1 MRFKITRF
9 FCITGLIFC
18 INLPLSAQ
26 NSAEKSEDYKKWS
39 LEQLLFTIDSGL
51 LDKENR
57 LEYIEFYLQKAKK
70 EKSDKDI
77 VTGYDKK
84 IANLEGYDI
93 KAAYADSL
101 LAFAY
106 TLNDNKVL
114 GKAYNAKGYVEST
127 ENNYI
132 ESLDYQL
139 KAEEYLKDTDD
150 LYTLNKVKASIGYAY
165 YRIEEYEKSYKLYK
179 EAIDFY
185 FKDKE
190 ITYNSKKRYVINL
203 YGLSKSAYRLQKY
216 DTLQI
221 LIKEGYKGIKE
232 LKAHHQPV
240 ETAYFSFINGMYHH
254 TLQDYQKSDSLL
266 NAALPHIKENN
277 DFANEHL
284 VYLYLGKNAWKSGK
298 KQQALGYFEKIDLL
312 YQNKNFINTELS
324 EAYSYI
330 IDYYKEQKN
339 PERQLHYTNILLQIS
354 NELQK
359 NNKQLTTY
367 LHTNLDTKKL
377 EESKAQ
383 LEKEISQNKAWSK
396 GIYVIIAALI
406 ILIIGLFIGYKKSKK
421 QLRDKYERLVEQ
433 RQNLQEKQE
442 TPAPAEN
449 PEQEKTAV
457 EIPDT
462 AQIILDKLATFENNK
477 GFLQKI
483 TLEDLS
489 DELLTNRTTLSQVL
503 NEHKGGFKDYI
514 KKLRIDY
521 AVKEISSKPQL
532 QELKLDVLAEEFGFG
547 SAKSFSI
554 AFKEVTDISVS
565 DFLRLSR
572 QNAGKSVG

>member
-51 LDKENR
+51 LDKEIR
-57 LEYIEFYLQKAKK
+57 LEYIEFYLQKSKR

-77 VTGYDKK
+77 VVGYKKK
-84 IANLEGYDI
+84 IANLEDYKTKTI
-93 KAAYADSL
+93 YADSL
-101 LAFAY
+101 LVFAQQ
-106 TLNDNKVL
+106 LADKQVL
-114 GKAYNAKGYVEST
+114 GIAYDYKSYVEYVAK
-127 ENNYI
+127 NY
-132 ESLDYQL
+132 EKALDYGL

-150 LYTLNKVKASIGYAY
+150 IYTLNEVKTSIGSIY
-165 YRIEEYEKSYKLYK
+165 YHLEEYEKAYKLFK
-179 EAIDFY
+179 ESTDYHFNH
-185 FKDKE
+185 KK
-190 ITYNSKKRYVINL
+190 ITYNNKKSYIIHL
-203 YGLSKSAYRLQKY
+203 FGLSKSAYRLQRY

-221 LIKEGYKGIKE
+221 LIKDGYKGIKE
-232 LKAHHQPV
+232 LKAHHQPL
-240 ETAYFSFINGMYHH
+240 ENAYFSLIEGMYHH

-284 VYLYLGKNAWKSGK
+284 VYLYLGKNIWQSGK

-396 GIYVIIAALI
+396 VIYVIIAALI
-406 ILIIGLFIGYKKSKK
+406 ILIIGLFTRYRKSK
-421 QLRDKYERLVEQ
+421 QLQDKYELLVEQ
-433 RQNLQEKQE
+433 RQSLSEQE
-442 TPAPAEN
+442 APALAEN
-449 PEQEKTAV
+449 LEQEKAAV

-489 DELLTNRTTLSQVL
+489 EELLTNRTTLSQVL

-565 DFLRLSR
+565 DFIRLSR
-572 QNAGKSVG
+572 QNAGK

>member
-51 LDKENR
+51 LDEQKEG
-57 LEYIEFYLQKAKK
+57 EYIEYYLQKAKK
-70 EKSDKDI
+70 ENSKQDI
-77 VTGYDKK
+77 VTGYRKK
-84 IANLEGYDI
+84 VTYFKDYELQ
-93 KAAYADSL
+93 KLYADSL
-101 LAFAY
+101 LLYA
-106 TLNDNKVL
+106 TQVKDKQITGV
-114 GKAYNAKGYVEST
+114 AYNTKRYVEFVAK
-127 ENNYI
+127 NY
-132 ESLDYQL
+132 EKALDYGLQ
-139 KAEEYLKDTDD
+139 AEEYLEEVEDF
-150 LYTLNKVKASIGYAY
+150 YTLNKVKGSIGAIY
-165 YRIEEYEKSYKLYK
+165 YHLEEYPKAYKFYK
-179 EAIDFY
+179 ETT
-185 FKDKE
+185 
-190 ITYNSKKRYVINL
+190 TYYKKNSNNSYNNLRGYVSSL
-203 YGLSKSAYRLQKY
+203 FGLSKATFRLQKN
-216 DTLQI
+216 DTLPA
-221 LIKEGYKGIKE
+221 LLDEGYTAAGK
-232 LKAHHQPV
+232 LKQKSKSL
-240 ETAYFSFINGMYHH
+240 ETAYFSLVEGMYHH

-284 VYLYLGKNAWKSGK
+284 VYLYLGKNVWQSGK
-298 KQQALGYFEKIDLL
+298 KQQALGYFEKTDLL
-312 YQNKNFINTELS
+312 YQNERFINTELS

-396 GIYVIIAALI
+396 VIYAIIAALV
-406 ILIIGLFIGYKKSKK
+406 ILIIGLFTRYRKSKK

-442 TPAPAEN
+442 APAPAEN
-449 PEQEKTAV
+449 SEQEKAAV

-462 AQIILDKLATFENNK
+462 AQIILEKLATFENNK

-483 TLEDLS
+483 TLEDLA

-565 DFLRLSR
+565 DFIRLSR

>member
-51 LDKENR
+51 LDKEFR

-77 VTGYDKK
+77 VTGYKK
-84 IANLEGYDI
+84 KVANLKDHI
-93 KAAYADSL
+93 AKTIYADSL
-101 LAFAY
+101 LDFARQ
-106 TLNDNKVL
+106 LGDKQVL
-114 GKAYNAKGYVEST
+114 GIAYDYKSYVEYVAK
-127 ENNYI
+127 NY
-132 ESLDYQL
+132 EKALDYGL

-150 LYTLNKVKASIGYAY
+150 IYTLNEVKTSIGSIY
-165 YRIEEYEKSYKLYK
+165 YHLEEYEKAYKLFK
-179 EAIDFY
+179 ESTDYHFNH
-185 FKDKE
+185 KK
-190 ITYNSKKRYVINL
+190 ITYNNKKSYIIHL
-203 YGLSKSAYRLQKY
+203 FGLSKSAYRLQKY

-240 ETAYFSFINGMYHH
+240 ETAYFSLVDGMYHH

-312 YQNKNFINTELS
+312 YQNENFINTELS

-396 GIYVIIAALI
+396 VIYAIIAVLI
-406 ILIIGLFIGYKKSKK
+406 ILIIGLFTRYRKSK
-421 QLRDKYERLVEQ
+421 QLRDKYELLVEQ
-433 RQNLQEKQE
+433 RQNLSEQEA
-442 TPAPAEN
+442 PAPAEN
-449 PEQEKTAV
+449 PKQEKAAV

-462 AQIILDKLATFENNK
+462 AQIILEKLATFENNK

-489 DELLTNRTTLSQVL
+489 EELLTNRTTLSQVL

-565 DFLRLSR
+565 DFIRLSR

>member
-9 FCITGLIFC
+9 FCIAGLIFC
-18 INLPLSAQ
+18 INPLLSAQ

-51 LDKENR
+51 LDKEIR

-77 VTGYDKK
+77 VTGYKK
-84 IANLEGYDI
+84 KVANLKDHI
-93 KAAYADSL
+93 AKTIYADSL
-101 LAFAY
+101 LDFARQ
-106 TLNDNKVL
+106 LGDKQVL
-114 GKAYNAKGYVEST
+114 GIAYDYKSYVEFVAK
-127 ENNYI
+127 NY
-132 ESLDYQL
+132 EKALEYGLQ
-139 KAEEYLKDTDD
+139 AEEYLEEVND
-150 LYTLNKVKASIGYAY
+150 LYTLNNVKNSIGSIY
-165 YRIEEYEKSYKLYK
+165 YHLEEYPKAYKFFKETTTYYKKDSKNSYNNLRGY
-179 EAIDFY
+179 I
-185 FKDKE
+185 
-190 ITYNSKKRYVINL
+190 SNL
-203 YGLSKSAYRLQKY
+203 YGLSKTAFRLQKN

-232 LKAHHQPV
+232 LKDHHQPL
-240 ETAYFSFINGMYHH
+240 EKAYFSFINGMYHH

-284 VYLYLGKNAWKSGK
+284 VYLYLGKNVWQLGK

-406 ILIIGLFIGYKKSKK
+406 ILIIGLFTRYRKSKK
-421 QLRDKYERLVEQ
+421 QFQDKYERLVEQ

-449 PEQEKTAV
+449 SEQEKAAV

-462 AQIILDKLATFENNK
+462 AQIILEKLATFENNK

-489 DELLTNRTTLSQVL
+489 EELLTNRTTFSQVL

-565 DFLRLSR
+565 DFIRLSR
-572 QNAGKSVG
+572 QNAGKSVD

>member
-39 LEQLLFTIDSGL
+39 LEQILFTIDSGL
-51 LDKENR
+51 LDEQKEG
-57 LEYIEFYLQKAKK
+57 EYIEFYLQKAKK

-77 VTGYDKK
+77 VTGYRKK
-84 IANLEGYDI
+84 ITYFKEYDI
-93 KAAYADSL
+93 RKLYADSL
-101 LAFAY
+101 LLYATQIKDKQIIGVAY
-106 TLNDNKVL
+106 ESK
-114 GKAYNAKGYVEST
+114 KYVEFVAK
-127 ENNYI
+127 NY
-132 ESLDYQL
+132 EKALDYGLQ
-139 KAEEYLKDTDD
+139 AEEYLEEVEDF
-150 LYTLNKVKASIGYAY
+150 YTLNKVKGSIGAIY
-165 YRIEEYEKSYKLYK
+165 YHLEEYPKAYKFFKETTTYYKKNSNNSYNNL
-179 EAIDFY
+179 
-185 FKDKE
+185 
-190 ITYNSKKRYVINL
+190 RGYVSSL
-203 YGLSKSAYRLQKY
+203 FGLSKAAFRLQKN
-216 DTLQI
+216 DTLPA
-221 LIKEGYKGIKE
+221 LLDEGYTAAGK
-232 LKAHHQPV
+232 LKQKSKSL
-240 ETAYFSFINGMYHH
+240 ETAYFSLVEGMYHH

-284 VYLYLGKNAWKSGK
+284 VYLYLGKNVWQSGK

-330 IDYYKEQKN
+330 IAHYKEQKN

-396 GIYVIIAALI
+396 VIYAIIAALI
-406 ILIIGLFIGYKKSKK
+406 ILIIGLFTRYRKSK
-421 QLRDKYERLVEQ
+421 QLRDKYELLVEQ

-442 TPAPAEN
+442 APAPAEN
-449 PEQEKTAV
+449 PEQEKAAV

-462 AQIILDKLATFENNK
+462 AQIILEKLATFENNK

-483 TLEDLS
+483 TLEDLA

-565 DFLRLSR
+565 DFIRLSR
-572 QNAGKSVG
+572 QNVGK

>member
-18 INLPLSAQ
+18 INLSLPAQ

-51 LDKENR
+51 LDEQKEG
-57 LEYIEFYLQKAKK
+57 EYIEYYLQKAKK
-70 EKSDKDI
+70 ENSKQDI
-77 VTGYDKK
+77 VTGYRKK
-84 IANLEGYDI
+84 VTYFKDYELQ
-93 KAAYADSL
+93 KLYADSL
-101 LAFAY
+101 LLYA
-106 TLNDNKVL
+106 TQVKDKQITGV
-114 GKAYNAKGYVEST
+114 AYNTKRYVEFVAK
-127 ENNYI
+127 NY
-132 ESLDYQL
+132 EKALDYGLQ
-139 KAEEYLKDTDD
+139 AEEYLEEVEDF
-150 LYTLNKVKASIGYAY
+150 YTLNKVKGSIGAIY
-165 YRIEEYEKSYKLYK
+165 YHLEEYPKAYKFYK
-179 EAIDFY
+179 ETT
-185 FKDKE
+185 
-190 ITYNSKKRYVINL
+190 TYYKKNSNNSYNNLRGYVSSL
-203 YGLSKSAYRLQKY
+203 FGLSKATFRLQKN
-216 DTLQI
+216 DTLPA
-221 LIKEGYKGIKE
+221 LLDEGYTAAGK
-232 LKAHHQPV
+232 LKQKSKSL
-240 ETAYFSFINGMYHH
+240 ETAYFSLVEGMYHH

-284 VYLYLGKNAWKSGK
+284 AYLYLGKNAWQSGK
-298 KQQALGYFEKIDLL
+298 KQQALGYFEKTDLL
-312 YQNKNFINTELS
+312 YQNENFINTELS

-396 GIYVIIAALI
+396 VIYAIIAALI
-406 ILIIGLFIGYKKSKK
+406 ILIIGLFTRYRKSK
-421 QLRDKYERLVEQ
+421 QLQNKYELLVEQ
-433 RQNLQEKQE
+433 RQSLSEQE
-442 TPAPAEN
+442 APALAEN
-449 PEQEKTAV
+449 LEQEKAAV

-489 DELLTNRTTLSQVL
+489 EELLTNRTTLSQVL

-532 QELKLDVLAEEFGFG
+532 QELKLEVLSEEFGFG
-547 SAKSFSI
+547 SAKSFST

-565 DFLRLSR
+565 DFIRLSR
-572 QNAGKSVG
+572 QNVGK

>member
-18 INLPLSAQ
+18 INLSLVAQ

-51 LDKENR
+51 LDEQKEGK
-57 LEYIEFYLQKAKK
+57 YIEYYLQKAKK
-70 EKSDKDI
+70 ENSKQDI
-77 VTGYDKK
+77 VTGYRKK
-84 IANLEGYDI
+84 ITYFKDYELQ
-93 KAAYADSL
+93 KLYADSL
-101 LAFAY
+101 LLYA
-106 TLNDNKVL
+106 TQVKDKQITGV
-114 GKAYNAKGYVEST
+114 AYNTKRYVEFVVK
-127 ENNYI
+127 NY
-132 ESLDYQL
+132 EKALDYGLQ
-139 KAEEYLKDTDD
+139 AEEYLEEVEDF
-150 LYTLNKVKASIGYAY
+150 YTLNKVKGSIGAIY
-165 YRIEEYEKSYKLYK
+165 YHLEEYPKAYKFFKETTTYYKKKS
-179 EAIDFY
+179 DNS
-185 FKDKE
+185 
-190 ITYNSKKRYVINL
+190 YNNLRGYVSSL
-203 YGLSKSAYRLQKY
+203 FGLSKAAFRLQKN
-216 DTLQI
+216 DTLPA
-221 LIKEGYKGIKE
+221 LLDEGYTAAGK
-232 LKAHHQPV
+232 LKQKSKSL
-240 ETAYFSFINGMYHH
+240 ETAYFSLVEGMYHH

-284 VYLYLGKNAWKSGK
+284 VYLYLGKNVWQSGK

-330 IDYYKEQKN
+330 IAHYKEQKN

-383 LEKEISQNKAWSK
+383 LEKEIIQNKAWSK
-396 GIYVIIAALI
+396 VIYVIIAALI

-442 TPAPAEN
+442 APAPAEN
-449 PEQEKTAV
+449 PEQEKAAV

-462 AQIILDKLATFENNK
+462 AQIILEKLATFENNK

-483 TLEDLS
+483 TLEDLA

-554 AFKEVTDISVS
+554 TFKEVTDMSVS
-565 DFLRLSR
+565 DFIRLSR
-572 QNAGKSVG
+572 QNVGK

>member
-9 FCITGLIFC
+9 FCIAGLIFC
-18 INLPLSAQ
+18 INLSLPAQ
-26 NSAEKSEDYKKWS
+26 NSAEKSEEYKKWS
-39 LEQLLFTIDSGL
+39 FEQLLFTIDSGL
-51 LDKENR
+51 LDKEKEG
-57 LEYIEFYLQKAKK
+57 EYIEYYLQKAKK
-70 EKSDKDI
+70 ESSKQDV
-77 VTGYDKK
+77 VTGYQKK
-84 IANLEGYDI
+84 VTYFKEYDI
-93 KAAYADSL
+93 RKLYADSL
-101 LAFAY
+101 LLYAEQIKDKQITGVAY
-106 TLNDNKVL
+106 EYKS
-114 GKAYNAKGYVEST
+114 YVEFVAK
-127 ENNYI
+127 NY
-132 ESLDYQL
+132 EKALDYGL
-139 KAEEYLKDTDD
+139 EAEKDLEEVEDF
-150 LYTLNKVKASIGYAY
+150 YTLNKVKSFIGAIY
-165 YRIEEYEKSYKLYK
+165 YHLEEYPKAYKFYK
-179 EAIDFY
+179 ETTTY
-185 FKDKE
+185 YKKDSD
-190 ITYNSKKRYVINL
+190 NSYGNL
-203 YGLSKSAYRLQKY
+203 RGYISNLFGLGKTAFRLQKN
-216 DTLQI
+216 DTLPA
-221 LIKEGYKGIKE
+221 LLDEGYTAAAK
-232 LKAHHQPV
+232 LKQKAKIA
-240 ETAYFSFINGMYHH
+240 ETAYFSLIDGMYHH

-284 VYLYLGKNAWKSGK
+284 AYLYLGKNAWQSGK
-298 KQQALGYFEKIDLL
+298 KQQALGYFEKTDLL
-312 YQNKNFINTELS
+312 YQNERFINTELS

-396 GIYVIIAALI
+396 VIYVIIAALI
-406 ILIIGLFIGYKKSKK
+406 ILIIGLFTRYRKSK
-421 QLRDKYERLVEQ
+421 QLRDKYELLVEQ

-442 TPAPAEN
+442 TPAPADN

-462 AQIILDKLATFENNK
+462 AQIILEKLATFESNK

-489 DELLTNRTTLSQVL
+489 EELLTNRTTLSQVL

-521 AVKEISSKPQL
+521 AVKEISGKPQL
-532 QELKLDVLAEEFGFG
+532 QDLKLDVLAEEFGFG
-547 SAKSFSI
+547 STKSFSI
-554 AFKEVTDISVS
+554 AFKEVTDMSIS
-565 DFLRLSR
+565 DFIRLSR
-572 QNAGKSVG
+572 VNAGK

>member
-18 INLPLSAQ
+18 INLLLSAQ
-26 NSAEKSEDYKKWS
+26 NSAEKNEDYKKWS
-39 LEQLLFTIDSGL
+39 FEQLLFTIDSGL
-51 LDKENR
+51 LDEQKEG
-57 LEYIEFYLQKAKK
+57 EYIEFYLQKAKK
-70 EKSDKDI
+70 ENSKQDI
-77 VTGYDKK
+77 VTGYRKK
-84 IANLEGYDI
+84 VTYFKDYELQKLYG
-93 KAAYADSL
+93 DSL
-101 LAFAY
+101 LLYAEQIKDKQI
-106 TLNDNKVL
+106 TGV
-114 GKAYNAKGYVEST
+114 AYNTKR
-127 ENNYI
+127 YI
-132 ESLDYQL
+132 EFVAKNYEKALEYGLQ
-139 KAEEYLKDTDD
+139 AEEYLEEVND
-150 LYTLNKVKASIGYAY
+150 LYTLNKVKGSIGAIY
-165 YRIEEYEKSYKLYK
+165 YHLEEYPKAYKFFKETTTYYKKKS
-179 EAIDFY
+179 DNS
-185 FKDKE
+185 
-190 ITYNSKKRYVINL
+190 YNNLRGYVSSL
-203 YGLSKSAYRLQKY
+203 FGLSKATFRLQKN
-216 DTLQI
+216 DTLPA
-221 LIKEGYKGIKE
+221 LLDEGYTAAGK
-232 LKAHHQPV
+232 LKQKSKSL
-240 ETAYFSFINGMYHH
+240 ETAYFSLVEGMYHH

-284 VYLYLGKNAWKSGK
+284 VYLYLGKNVWQSGK

-312 YQNKNFINTELS
+312 YQNENFINTELS

-449 PEQEKTAV
+449 SEQEKAAV

-462 AQIILDKLATFENNK
+462 AQIILEKLATFESNK

-483 TLEDLS
+483 TLEDLA

-565 DFLRLSR
+565 DFIRLSR